1 MRGNK
6 SQELVTP
13 CDLKLRQES
22 ILEEVC
28 TEGIRTMFMSFQW
41 SFTGPSVDTFFWLFW
56 QKSVD
61 RKGRRE
67 RKARN
72 DTYVRLSFP
81 WVPQLAFQQFSLW
94 WHLNDYEKN
103 MLLLG
108 AFSNGA
114 IGKIVDVICQALFRV
129 LYCICH
135 SWTVT
140 VLSLQIRKL
149 RQVGLHRASK
159 QMGENINS
167 LGSHAKD
174 QPIWGERA
182 MEGIWN
188 ILSTSGENEIQG
200 RCGEKCWSAGWV
212 HALRDGLDW
221 LVRWM
226 ERVSGSSMV
235 GK

>member
-1 MRGNK
+1 
-6 SQELVTP
+6 
-13 CDLKLRQES
+13 
-22 ILEEVC
+22 
-28 TEGIRTMFMSFQW
+28 
-41 SFTGPSVDTFFWLFW
+41 VDTFFWLFW

-135 SWTVT
+135 S
-140 VLSLQIRKL
+140 
-149 RQVGLHRASK
+149 
-159 QMGENINS
+159 
-167 LGSHAKD
+167 
-174 QPIWGERA
+174 
-182 MEGIWN
+182 
-188 ILSTSGENEIQG
+188 
-200 RCGEKCWSAGWV
+200 
-212 HALRDGLDW
+212 
-221 LVRWM
+221 
-226 ERVSGSSMV
+226 
-235 GK
+235 